1 MSFASGCNARYQE
14 NIVNLNRVK
23 RKIYD
28 DFNNFNHQ
36 DPPTT
41 DPIEQRNALT
51 WVMDNVRGLSP
62 PEKLVLGKI
71 VRETVCRGFY
81 YTYISQQ
88 KIADELEIS
97 RRSVV
102 YAIKK
107 LQELDWIAIKQSDR
121 KPYRNI
127 TDFNI
132 EKLMA
137 LGEKY
142 SKRKKSQGEKDRCA
156 PHAQHKSTLK
166 DSSNEESNCS
176 PEIRTTEG
184 REKLRAKIS
193 HKKKPHKIR
202 RTTGSLALTWI
213 SAWNDASPGNV
224 RKLFLSKSEMFKL
237 STILGN
243 KRVRGKWRGSTEDL
257 HEFVE
262 WSIAH
267 WEYLR
272 YRQSWAK
279 KAPIEPNIGWFVY
292 QIAEIQGI
300 WREETE
306 TNPKEPEIDQK
317 IKWKKRR
324 AERWNTGQGWA

>member
-1 MSFASGCNARYQE
+1 MTFASGCNTRYQE
-14 NIVNLNRVK
+14 NIVNLNAVK

-41 DPIEQRNALT
+41 DPIEQRNTLK
-51 WVMDNVRGLSP
+51 WVMSNTPKLS
-62 PEKLVLGKI
+62 LAQRSVLCKI
-71 VRETVCRGFY
+71 VGETVCRGFY
-81 YTYISQQ
+81 YTFISQQ
-88 KIADELEIS
+88 KIADDLGITTRTVTSAITKLRELG
-97 RRSVV
+97 
-102 YAIKK
+102 
-107 LQELDWIAIKQSDR
+107 WIATKQSDR

-127 TDFNI
+127 TDINV
-132 EKLMA
+132 EMT
-137 LGEKY
+137 LG
-142 SKRKKSQGEKDRCA
+142 KKSKGAKD
-156 PHAQHKSTLK
+156 HSETISLHKSTLK
-166 DSSNEESNCS
+166 DTPNGVSNSS

-193 HKKKPHKIR
+193 HKKKPHKIM

-213 SAWNDASPGNV
+213 SACNSSCSGNLH
-224 RKLFLSKSEMFKL
+224 KLFLSKSEMFKL

-243 KRVRGKWRGSTEDL
+243 KRVRGKWIGSTKDL

-267 WEYLR
+267 WEHLR

-279 KAPIEPNIGWFVY
+279 KAPLEPNIGWFVY
-292 QIAEIQGI
+292 QIADIQGI

-306 TNPKEPEIDQK
+306 TKPKESEIDQK

-324 AERWNTGQGWA
+324 AERWNTGQGWT

>member
-1 MSFASGCNARYQE
+1 MTFASGCNARYQE

-28 DFNNFNHQ
+28 NFNNFNHQ

-41 DPIEQRNALT
+41 NPIEQRNILT
-51 WVMDNVRGLSP
+51 WVMSNTPKLS
-62 PEKLVLGKI
+62 LAQRSVLCKI
-71 VRETVCRGFY
+71 IGETVCRGFY
-81 YTYISQQ
+81 YTFISQQ
-88 KIADELEIS
+88 KIADDLGITTRTVTSAITKLRELG
-97 RRSVV
+97 
-102 YAIKK
+102 
-107 LQELDWIAIKQSDR
+107 WIATKQSDR

-127 TDFNI
+127 TDINV
-132 EKLMA
+132 EMT
-137 LGEKY
+137 LG
-142 SKRKKSQGEKDRCA
+142 KKSKGAKD
-156 PHAQHKSTLK
+156 HSETISLHKSTLK
-166 DSSNEESNCS
+166 DTPNGVSNSS

-213 SAWNDASPGNV
+213 AAWNDASPGNV
-224 RKLFLSKSEMFKL
+224 RKLFLSKSEMVRL

-243 KRVRGKWRGSTEDL
+243 KRVRGKWIGSTEDL
-257 HEFVE
+257 HKFVE
-262 WSIAH
+262 WSIAR

-279 KAPIEPNIGWFVY
+279 KAPIEPNIGWFIS
-292 QIAEIQGI
+292 QIYDIQGF

-306 TNPKEPEIDQK
+306 TKPKEPDINSRTKWEK
-317 IKWKKRR
+317 IIKEKRR
-324 AERWNTGQGWA
+324 QGL